1 MNPMPNTRTAKTE
14 ENYAIKAMHIRSRA
28 ARELGYFS
36 PFSLPPMTIVDHL
49 IGRKPTIAR
58 NTWKQYKNALRSHF
72 QDLAN
77 ESEESVAVEELE
89 AAIAALDSEPSTGT
103 LKHGTR
109 TSATKQKHFKRTDLD
124 KFVDYLGANVGRH
137 KFANA
142 LRTWLLA
149 SRLTGLRPSEWEY
162 AGLTEIGGR
171 PCLTVRN
178 GKATNSRANGEF
190 RTLDLSKATAADM
203 EALTDMMEMFEGY
216 VREMTFEQLQEC
228 LMHYMKRATRA
239 CFGRRK
245 RYPTLYSL
253 RHQFAADAKSSGCTQ
268 AEVAAL
274 LGQASDET
282 AGRHYARAV
291 SGESA
296 VRVSPTDADTSRV
309 RAKARAYASRRAQSH
324 RP

>member
-1 MNPMPNTRTAKTE
+1 MNTMPSTRTAKTE
-14 ENYAIKAMHIRSRA
+14 KSYAAKALQICSRA
-28 ARELGYFS
+28 ASELGYFS
-36 PFSLPPMTIVDHL
+36 PFSMPPMAIVDHL
-49 IGRKPTIAR
+49 IERKPTIAK

-72 QDLAN
+72 QNLVN
-77 ESEESVAVEELE
+77 ESEGSAAVEELE
-89 AAIAALDSEPSTGT
+89 AAIAALDSEQSTGT

-124 KFVDYLGANVGRH
+124 KFVNYLGANVGRH

-149 SRLTGLRPSEWEY
+149 ARLTGLRPSEWEH
-162 AGLTEIGGR
+162 AGLSETGGR
-171 PCLTVRN
+171 KCLKVRN
-178 GKATNSRANGEF
+178 GKATNGRANGEF
-190 RTLDLSKATAADM
+190 RTLDLSKATATDI
-203 EALTDMMEMFEGY
+203 EALQDMMEMLEGY
-216 VREMTFEQLQEC
+216 LREMTFEQLQEC

-239 CFGRRK
+239 CFERRK
-245 RYPTLYSL
+245 RYPTLYSF

-268 AEVAAL
+268 TEVAAL

-296 VRVSPTDADTSRV
+296 IRVSPADADTNRV
-309 RAKARAYASRRAQSH
+309 RAKARGYASRRAQSH
-324 RP
+324 HP